1 MLRKA
6 YFLCLILES
15 TTNTEAMNYFKSRI
29 FEKENFES
37 LKEKTVEALKKE
49 GFGILTEIDI
59 QETMKKKL
67 DKEYAPYVIL
77 GACNPVFA
85 DKVLQAEPHIG
96 TLLPCN
102 VTIRELE
109 NGSLEVAVMDPVS
122 AMSSVKNAQV
132 EPLAKEVGEMLTRAL
147 DSIN

>member
-1 MLRKA
+1 MSYYQSKIVQAEDIMSVR
-6 YFLCLILES
+6 S
-15 TTNTEAMNYFKSRI
+15 N
-29 FEKENFES
+29 
-37 LKEKTVEALKKE
+37 VEAALKTE

-59 QETMKKKL
+59 QSTMKKKL
-67 DKEYAPYVIL
+67 DRDYKPYLIL

-109 NGSLEVAVMDPVS
+109 EGNFEVAIMDPAV
-122 AMSSVKNAQV
+122 AMSMVENPMI
-132 EPLAKEVGEMLTRAL
+132 EPLAGEVREKLVRMLERL
-147 DSIN
+147 